1 MWSFPLSSSQQSP
14 HISAPTVPMGTQQQP
29 QLRVGVGHSKI
40 LQCADPQH
48 SHHPRACKSCRLRP
62 HPSQLNQNW
71 FWKFPQV
78 ICVHTEV
85 WEALIQ
91 EISIPTASDWFKNK
105 HVAQFKPMR
114 CEECF
119 SGSFYSLLW
128 EKLPPLNVVWNVTP
142 RTSTAILF
150 QYKDKA
156 GPETEQTQWSRVYVT
171 ALGWCWSLCHLW
183 ISNKCL
189 IV

>member
-1 MWSFPLSSSQQSP
+1 MFLHPQCPWAHGSSPSCEWGWDSLRFCSVLTCN
-14 HISAPTVPMGTQQQP
+14 IRITRELVRAVGWGLTQASWI
-29 QLRVGVGHSKI
+29 RI
-40 LQCADPQH
+40 
-48 SHHPRACKSCRLRP
+48 
-62 HPSQLNQNW
+62 W

-91 EISIPTASDWFKNK
+91 EISIPTDSDWFKNK